1 MNDVPIRLTKEE
13 LAHMG
18 EGAIGYV
25 RKMRSEDMATRF
37 PGIPGLLP
45 GLELW
50 ALFAANGTPILIAD
64 ARDAAMQGAAENE
77 LVPVSLH

>member
-1 MNDVPIRLTKEE
+1 MPGEPIHLTKEE

-25 RKMRSEDMATRF
+25 RKVKSDDMARRF
-37 PGIPGLLP
+37 PGIPSLIP

-64 ARDAAMQGAAENE
+64 QRDAALQGAAENE
-77 LVPVSLH
+77 LVAVSLH